1 LTPERPSANLGA
13 ETSRDPAGGGSAFQI
28 SFLRP
33 RPRRRRDARGSL
45 VIAVA
50 VVGEVRLYRDGLA
63 HALEQEDEFAC
74 TGTAATLG
82 EAVALVEDSAPD
94 VALVDLAMAD
104 ALETVRALTDKP
116 EVAVVVLAVPDRD
129 EAILACAEAGIAGLV
144 TRDGSFS
151 DLVEAISGAA
161 RGELATTPR
170 VAGVLLRRVA
180 SLVAQQPADLDRR
193 LTVREREIAGL
204 LERGLSN
211 KEIATKLCIEVA
223 TVKNHVHNILEKL
236 DVGRRADVAAAFR
249 GLRAGAEI

>member
-1 LTPERPSANLGA
+1 MIT
-13 ETSRDPAGGGSAFQI
+13 
-28 SFLRP
+28 
-33 RPRRRRDARGSL
+33 
-45 VIAVA
+45 VA

-63 HALEQEDEFAC
+63 HALEGEDGYAC
-74 TGTAATLG
+74 AGTAATLG
-82 EAVALVEDSAPD
+82 EAVGLIEESAPD

-104 ALETVRALTDKP
+104 ALATVRALTEPPD
-116 EVAVVVLAVPDRD
+116 VAVVVLAVPDQD
-129 EAILACAEAGIAGLV
+129 ETIVACAEAGIAGLV

-151 DLVEAISGAA
+151 DLLEAISGAA

-180 SLVAQQPADLDRR
+180 SLVAQQPAAVDRAR

-211 KEIATKLCIEVA
+211 KEIATRLCIEVA

-236 DVGRRADVAAAFR
+236 DVARRAEVATAFR